1 MEDNRP
7 HLTEA
12 QKEVLRLFHVRKSAK
27 EIGRELNITHWAVNE
42 RLRSARRALRAAS
55 SAEAA
60 ERLARCESAATYNRI
75 VCDPALLAE
84 RAGHPDEMT
93 PHLDEQ
99 APRAEGETWL
109 REERVLYRHDP
120 LHSLRLPLPR
130 YRGEPNDLSATTR
143 LKWIGALAFG
153 IVLAIGALVS
163 IAGGLLEIFSS
174 LVGTL

>member
-1 MEDNRP
+1 VEEDCA

-42 RLRSARRALRAAS
+42 RLRSARRILGAAS

-60 ERLARCESAATYNRI
+60 NRLARCEASITYKRI
-75 VCDPALLAE
+75 VCDPAPIAE
-84 RAGHPDEMT
+84 HATQADQMT
-93 PHLDEQ
+93 PDLDKQ
-99 APRAEGETWL
+99 ASRAEGETSL
-109 REERVLYRHDP
+109 REERALYLHEP
-120 LHSLRLPLPR
+120 LPGFRFPLPR

-153 IVLAIGALVS
+153 IVFAIGALVS
-163 IAGGLLEIFSS
+163 IAGGLLRIFSS
-174 LVGTL
+174 LIGTL